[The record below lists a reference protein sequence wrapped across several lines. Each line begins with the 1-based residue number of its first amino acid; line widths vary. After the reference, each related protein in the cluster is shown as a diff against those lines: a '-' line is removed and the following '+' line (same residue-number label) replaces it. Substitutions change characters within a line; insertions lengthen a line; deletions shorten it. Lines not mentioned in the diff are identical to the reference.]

1 SPPVAPIAG
10 ALAERLG
17 DDPNA
22 LRTGVSA
29 AREAK
34 AGAAGLRPLAG
45 SLRLLARRPKPPAGS
60 VADRGLGAEALDR
73 LADPQERLLELPGA
87 LEVGVPELGPELVHA
102 EAEQELLGGL
112 LVDPLRLGAGVELGE
127 EAQRLALDGR
137 AVDQVRAHRAARLV
151 GEVVRRQLGE
161 DRDEAR
167 VRDDAG
173 ERGPLAADR
182 GGHAPRREGGL
193 GRADARELRRHPEA
207 VARPADR
214 LALLRRVGQ
223 GRERDDVHL
232 EAPRDRQLH
241 AAQRRRLAGLVAVE
255 GEEEPLGQPAELA
268 ELRLRERRP
277 HAGDDG
283 PEAGL
288 PQREHVRVALDDA
301 GPLLLQDRVAG
312 AVEPVDDVALAEE
325 LRLGRVDV
333 LPRSGSSSWSRRAWN
348 PSTRPRASASGKS
361 SRRWK

>member
-1 SPPVAPIAG
+1 MSLPTPRSGGAPSGLGARHTPAARRVRPSGPSGSVRRRLYVRLTWPGPGEGPGLQCCGREARRAAFRSSPRSRRRCPHRAPAPPPTRSQRSGATARGSGRPRRGPRHAATSPPVAPIAG

-151 GEVVRRQLGE
+151 VEVVRRQLGE

-193 GRADARELRRHPEA
+193 GRADARELR
-207 VARPADR
+207 
-214 LALLRRVGQ
+214 
-223 GRERDDVHL
+223 
-232 EAPRDRQLH
+232 
-241 AAQRRRLAGLVAVE
+241 
-255 GEEEPLGQPAELA
+255 
-268 ELRLRERRP
+268 
-277 HAGDDG
+277 
-283 PEAGL
+283 
-288 PQREHVRVALDDA
+288 
-301 GPLLLQDRVAG
+301 
-312 AVEPVDDVALAEE
+312 
-325 LRLGRVDV
+325 
-333 LPRSGSSSWSRRAWN
+333 
-348 PSTRPRASASGKS
+348 
-361 SRRWK
+361 